1 MALLNIQAV
10 SAQMDANFNA
20 KILNF
25 RMVEEGKYTVYRIQI
40 TVDTYTWTV
49 ERRYSDFDAY
59 DIQRFTD
66 RKKSFLPPKKRLG
79 NKDLEFIEERRIELE
94 KYVRALLELE
104 VWYQKQKNVHSLPL
118 ISAKFF
124 DFHQYE
130 IHSIVDDLSLR
141 LGNLGDGWLESSQ
154 TSPKYFEFTP
164 IEVHAITERLR
175 LPEPTAPDVN
185 MVADIGNT
193 IDFLHRVRA
202 LKIRGQKG
210 YVGTSNIVW
219 NSLDMSLYFCKSLKA
234 LWIADSDVC
243 RINGIKSIRETLRR
257 LVVHYS
263 MKKIKDL
270 LFDEEDL
277 EAALMVEEMG
287 TWKCLEEVDLSFN
300 EIKCFDESMKLLP
313 EVRILNVSYNS
324 ITDIGTNLAFL
335 SSLTELDLSNNTI
348 TKIDAWN
355 EKLGNV
361 KKLILSE
368 NAIEDLT
375 GLGKLYSLEYLD
387 VKGNNIQTLEAV
399 QGIGKLP
406 CLEILLLRDNPIR
419 KLVEYRTKVLE
430 LFGERSSELKLDGRR
445 PEHRELDTVRVRMAL
460 RKAKEEKEERERRRK
475 ERIEER
481 IRYISGEDVSPNVS
495 GSF

>member
-1 MALLNIQAV
+1 MPTPIQ
-10 SAQMDANFNA
+10 QHNR
-20 KILNF
+20 KE
-25 RMVEEGKYTVYRIQI
+25 EEG
-40 TVDTYTWTV
+40 
-49 ERRYSDFDAY
+49 EEAA
-59 DIQRFTD
+59 
-66 RKKSFLPPKKRLG
+66 RLG
-79 NKDLEFIEERRIELE
+79 SVIWVEN
-94 KYVRALLELE
+94 
-104 VWYQKQKNVHSLPL
+104 
-118 ISAKFF
+118 
-124 DFHQYE
+124 E

-164 IEVHAITERLR
+164 IELHAITERLR
-175 LPEPTAPDVN
+175 LPEPTAPVPDVN

-219 NSLDMSLYFCKSLKA
+219 NSLDMSLYFCKGLKA

-243 RINGIKSIRETLRR
+243 RINGIKSVRETLRR

-277 EAALMVEEMG
+277 EAGLMVEEMG

-300 EIKCFDESMKLLP
+300 EIKTFDESMKLLP

-324 ITDIGTNLAFL
+324 ITDIGSNLAFL

-348 TKIDAWN
+348 TRIESWN

-406 CLEILLLRDNPIR
+406 CLEIILLRDNPIR

-430 LFGERSSELKLDGRR
+430 LFGERSSEVVKLDGRR
-445 PEHRELDTVRVRMAL
+445 PEPRELDTVRVRMAL
-460 RKAKEEKEERERRRK
+460 RKAKEEKEERERRRR

>member
-1 MALLNIQAV
+1 MKGNTTIIGSKNRKGPPPPSLYTSFIH
-10 SAQMDANFNA
+10 SDA
-20 KILNF
+20 
-25 RMVEEGKYTVYRIQI
+25 
-40 TVDTYTWTV
+40 
-49 ERRYSDFDAY
+49 
-59 DIQRFTD
+59 
-66 RKKSFLPPKKRLG
+66 
-79 NKDLEFIEERRIELE
+79 
-94 KYVRALLELE
+94 
-104 VWYQKQKNVHSLPL
+104 
-118 ISAKFF
+118 
-124 DFHQYE
+124 E

-300 EIKCFDESMKLLP
+300 EIKYFDESMKLLP